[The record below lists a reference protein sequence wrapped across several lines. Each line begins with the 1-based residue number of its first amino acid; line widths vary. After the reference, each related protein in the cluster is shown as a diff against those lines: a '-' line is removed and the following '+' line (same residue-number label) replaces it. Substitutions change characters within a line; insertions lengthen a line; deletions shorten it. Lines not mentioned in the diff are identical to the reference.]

1 MWFVVG
7 LGNPGREYAKTR
19 HNVGF
24 DVVDRLATRHRFSA
38 VREMSGALT
47 QKGRIFGQE
56 VMLLQPQ
63 TYMNLSGDA
72 VGAIVRFYKAEGE
85 SLIVVH
91 DELDFEPGVVR
102 MKVGGG
108 HGGHNG
114 LRSVISHMGDGFV
127 RVRVGIGKPASKEEG
142 ADHVLSRPDPTTRKL
157 MEEAIDKAADAV
169 ELVIAEGVPKAMNQV
184 NRNTPKETEA
194 TPDEPEGKAKAAKD
208 RAKED

>member
-24 DVVDRLATRHRFSA
+24 DVVERLAARHRFSEA
-38 VREMSGALT
+38 REMSSALV
-47 QKGRIFGQE
+47 QKGRISGQE
-56 VMLLQPQ
+56 VMLLRPQ

-72 VGAIVRFYKAEGE
+72 VGAVARFYRAGGE

-114 LRSVISHMGDGFV
+114 LRSVIAHMGDGFV
-127 RVRVGIGKPASKEEG
+127 RVRIGIGKPASKAEG
-142 ADHVLSRPDPTTRKL
+142 ADHVLSRPDPMTRKL
-157 MEEAIDKAADAV
+157 MVEAIDKATDAV
-169 ELVIAEGVPKAMNQV
+169 ELVIEEGVQKAMNRV
-184 NRNTPKETEA
+184 NRKVVAEDVGE
-194 TPDEPEGKAKAAKD
+194 PDEPKGKAKAAEAHE
-208 RAKED
+208 RED

>member
-24 DVVDRLATRHRFSA
+24 DVVERLAARHRFA
-38 VREMSGALT
+38 AAREMSGALI
-47 QKGRIFGQE
+47 QRGRIAGQE

-85 SLIVVH
+85 TLVVVH
-91 DELDFEPGVVR
+91 DELDFDPGVVR

-114 LRSVISHMGDGFV
+114 LRSIISHLGDGFV

-142 ADHVLSRPDPTTRKL
+142 ADHVLSKPDAATRKV
-157 MEEAIDKAADAV
+157 MAEAIERAADAV
-169 ELVIAEGVPKAMNQV
+169 ELVLREGVQKAMNEV
-184 NRNTPKETEA
+184 NRRAPKEDA
-194 TPDEPEGKAKAAKD
+194 EPGAPK
-208 RAKED
+208 RAKHADEETKD